1 MSQPLPR
8 FQNWIHGVGFLHL
21 LDSSISRQDYFCLLT
36 SFSSSPPLF
45 FWKSVTL
52 CVLEAICAEGHL
64 VMPYEIVEPQEESS
78 QEQPG
83 YWCFLLLDKEDGDL
97 PSLSLEER
105 HSVFWDGKFNTLHQA
120 NPKPGIIFGRRVLH
134 VTNTNCIQAGQQ
146 ALLNALLRPENPWK
160 GVFFYM

>member
-1 MSQPLPR
+1 M
-8 FQNWIHGVGFLHL
+8 
-21 LDSSISRQDYFCLLT
+21 
-36 SFSSSPPLF
+36 
-45 FWKSVTL
+45 TL

-105 HSVFWDGKFNTLHQA
+105 HSVF
-120 NPKPGIIFGRRVLH
+120 
-134 VTNTNCIQAGQQ
+134 
-146 ALLNALLRPENPWK
+146 
-160 GVFFYM
+160 